1 MNLSLLDL
9 SASPQ
14 VKTIF
19 RSNYDVVLQ
28 GHGSVRLPFLPSAVV
43 CVVRVGV
50 EIVVIVVI
58 IVIIIVVVIVVVINS
73 WK

>member
-14 VKTIF
+14 VKTIL

-28 GHGSVRLPFLPSAVV
+28 GHGSVRLPFLPSAAV

-58 IVIIIVVVIVVVINS
+58 IIVVVIVVVINS